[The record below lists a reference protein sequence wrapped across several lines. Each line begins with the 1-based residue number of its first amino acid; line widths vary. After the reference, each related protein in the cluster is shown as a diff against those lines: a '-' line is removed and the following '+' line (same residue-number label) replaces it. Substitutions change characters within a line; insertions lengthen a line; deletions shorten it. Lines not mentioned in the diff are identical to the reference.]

1 MGLSYSALQT
11 SLTCENPQ
19 LLYAYSFVFA
29 AAITL
34 TKTSIL
40 LLYTRIFE
48 VSDPRLRF
56 LLWTAAFFVAGY
68 PLTFVIA
75 MANCCKPVSFYWT
88 QFAGNTDGYCP
99 LNTGLFFVVM
109 AIINLFID
117 FFILILPIPSIL
129 RLQMSSRRKAGVCGI
144 MLLGGLYVV
153 APSSLLVIVPKC

>member
-1 MGLSYSALQT
+1 MF
-11 SLTCENPQ
+11 
-19 LLYAYSFVFA
+19 AYSFVFA

-48 VSDPRLRF
+48 VSDTRFRF
-56 LLWTAAFFVAGY
+56 LLWTAAFFVVGY
-68 PLTFVIA
+68 PVTFVIA

-88 QFAGNTDGYCP
+88 QFAGNTEGSCP

-109 AIINLFID
+109 ATINLFID

-129 RLQMSSRRKAGVCGI
+129 GLQMSTRKKAGICGI
-144 MLLGGLYVV
+144 MLLGGL
-153 APSSLLVIVPKC
+153 